1 MILKK
6 QRIRSIGQ
14 NLGFLKEGQTFIV
27 GLRNLGEVQEKLRA
41 AGFGET
47 ISVGDTILPAAEF
60 GPISIYNA
68 NGKEIIH
75 KDREKETAYRQT
87 EWRWTEWHGRNNPV
101 EQSRIVDVPYERYP
115 RTHVDPVGLELT
127 VLSDT
132 SGNMVITTPSLEY
145 VPANADAILH
155 TVNLLLEIFGECYFF
170 TEDLSEIIKAPLKKL
185 NWQVLPPGERP
196 WQQLQK
202 ELRPIIDAAPEG
214 KRVVIENRLE
224 VINEHKPDFAAVGH
238 GGFHG
243 YVILGFPKKDLYV
256 LESLLYGNATY
267 LLGSEWEALSRLSK
281 GEILQNNLE
290 KGRVI
295 HREGWDT
302 NIRRWFRV

>member
-101 EQSRIVDVPYERYP
+101 EQAR
-115 RTHVDPVGLELT
+115 
-127 VLSDT
+127 
-132 SGNMVITTPSLEY
+132 
-145 VPANADAILH
+145 
-155 TVNLLLEIFGECYFF
+155 
-170 TEDLSEIIKAPLKKL
+170 
-185 NWQVLPPGERP
+185 QV
-196 WQQLQK
+196 
-202 ELRPIIDAAPEG
+202 
-214 KRVVIENRLE
+214 
-224 VINEHKPDFAAVGH
+224 
-238 GGFHG
+238 
-243 YVILGFPKKDLYV
+243 
-256 LESLLYGNATY
+256 
-267 LLGSEWEALSRLSK
+267 
-281 GEILQNNLE
+281 
-290 KGRVI
+290 
-295 HREGWDT
+295 
-302 NIRRWFRV
+302 